1 MTDRR
6 PQTQWK
12 CSNPTSRPQLNSA
25 SRLIFG
31 LPTRGT
37 PLSPCGRGVAPSAA
51 RCRVRGPLRS
61 PFELDQQVFQNGTRS
76 LQHIVIPIA
85 KYAKSLGSQSSV
97 SDLIPLRSMLTSV
110 DFHYDLA
117 IEAHEIENVISKR
130 HLPTEFETYEPP
142 IAQEPPH
149 LGFRVRRLAAHST
162 CGTADSAADGTMM
175 CVVGH

>member
-1 MTDRR
+1 
-6 PQTQWK
+6 
-12 CSNPTSRPQLNSA
+12 
-25 SRLIFG
+25 
-31 LPTRGT
+31 
-37 PLSPCGRGVAPSAA
+37 
-51 RCRVRGPLRS
+51 LRS